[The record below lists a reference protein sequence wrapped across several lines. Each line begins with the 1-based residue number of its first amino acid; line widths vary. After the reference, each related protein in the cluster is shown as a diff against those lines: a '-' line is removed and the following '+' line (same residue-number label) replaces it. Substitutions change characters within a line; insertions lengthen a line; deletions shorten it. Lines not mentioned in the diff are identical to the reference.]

1 MLEIRPTRAA
11 MAILVLLALSAI
23 AGCGRKSSE
32 SAALE
37 NEAGIL
43 RFVPADTP
51 YVIVNAG
58 PIDDELLDKMTGNNP
73 EIMSAYR
80 IVIDDAIRQAA
91 AEYPESA
98 PERVE
103 IERSAE
109 MMGRIVEFLSLD
121 GMRAAGVDINASMA
135 VYGNGLLPVLRARL
149 TDADRFEAAIA
160 GIEADAG
167 HALEQGEID
176 GYSYRH
182 AGDDEGRIVVAAID
196 DYVVITM
203 VPSGFGD
210 AELRSLLGLT
220 LPAENL
226 AKAGTLADLARE
238 HGYTRHYLGYV
249 DLRRITSTLVESRS
263 GLDARLLQGAEFD
276 PDALSDACRQEILEL
291 ADIAPRTVFGYTRI
305 ADDGIDSSLTVELR
319 PDLALGLTVLP
330 SAIPGL
336 GVDSGGLMSFGM
348 SLDPAAL
355 RTFYE
360 ARLEAISADPWE
372 CEYFAELEASA
383 ERGRELLA
391 QPIPPVVYGFR
402 GVVGVVDRLD
412 VAAMTTGQPP
422 TSADAALLLAIE
434 NAPELLTML
443 AMFSPDLA
451 ALDIQ
456 PDGEPVALALPQ
468 AALLPDMPYAALTD
482 SALVVSTGQG
492 APARISR
499 LLAADA
505 AATPPFLALAG
516 DVGRYYETIAGAMLG
531 PDAADELS
539 PEARMAMADSLRS
552 LAAVYDRLQVNV
564 LFTKR
569 GIRLD
574 AGMTFKD

>member
-1 MLEIRPTRAA
+1 MLEIRSTRAA
-11 MAILVLLALSAI
+11 MAILVLVALSAL

-58 PIDDELLDKMTGNNP
+58 PVDDELLDKMTGDNP
-73 EIMSAYR
+73 QIMSAYR
-80 IVIDDAIRQAA
+80 IVVDDAMRQAA
-91 AEYPESA
+91 ADYPEGA

-109 MMGRIVEFLSLD
+109 LMGRIVEFLSLD
-121 GMRAAGVDINASMA
+121 GLRAAGVDFNASMA

-149 TDADRFEAAIA
+149 TDADSFEAAIA

-167 HALEQGEID
+167 HALEQGQID
-176 GYSYRH
+176 GYTYRH
-182 AGDDEGRIVVAAID
+182 AGDGDGRLILAAID
-196 DYVVITM
+196 DYVVIS
-203 VPSGFGD
+203 VAPSGFGD

-226 AKAGTLADLARE
+226 AEAGTLADLARE
-238 HGYTRHYLGYV
+238 YGYTRHYLGYV

-263 GLDARLLQGAEFD
+263 GLDALLLQGAEFD
-276 PDALSDACRQEILEL
+276 PDALSDACRREILEL

-319 PDLALGLTVLP
+319 PDLALGLTALP

-336 GVDSGGLMSFGM
+336 GVDNGGLMSFGL
-348 SLDPAAL
+348 SLDPGAL

-360 ARLEAISADPWE
+360 ARLDAISNDPWE
-372 CEYFAELEASA
+372 CEYFAELEAGA
-383 ERGRELLA
+383 ERGREALA

-402 GVVGVVDRLD
+402 GVVGVVDGLD
-412 VAAMTTGQPP
+412 IAAMTTGQPP

-451 ALDIQ
+451 ALDVQ
-456 PDGEPVALALPQ
+456 PDGKPVALNLPQ
-468 AALLPDMPYAALTD
+468 AALLPEMPYAALTD

-492 APARISR
+492 AAARITR
-499 LLAADA
+499 LLEADR
-505 AATPPFLALAG
+505 AATPPFVALAG
-516 DVGRYYETIAGAMLG
+516 DVGRYYETIAGAMLER
-531 PDAADELS
+531 DAAGELS
-539 PEARMAMADSLRS
+539 PEARMAIADSLRS
-552 LAAVYDRLQVNV
+552 LAAVYDRLHVNV
-564 LFTKR
+564 LLTER

-574 AGMTFKD
+574 AAMTFKD